1 MNSLISGLSSPT
13 LFVSSSI
20 HNETNFDIS
29 DLNISFFSG
38 FDWWLSLM
46 SYFTVSFKFSKPSL
60 TICTYV

>member
-29 DLNISFFSG
+29 DLNISFF
-38 FDWWLSLM
+38 
-46 SYFTVSFKFSKPSL
+46 PAL
-60 TICTYV
+60 TGGYH